1 MPNGTRKL
9 LIVESPTKAKT
20 IRRMVGNDFNIM
32 ASMGHIRDLP
42 ERELG
47 VDIAHDFA
55 PQYVATDRSTRVV
68 ADLKAA
74 ARKADEIYLAPDP
87 DREGEAIA
95 WHLKEVLE
103 RDFKGAFKRV
113 SFHEITRSAIQKAL
127 SGGGEINLDLVDAQQ
142 ARRVLDR
149 LVGYRIS
156 PLLWSRVAKGS
167 SAGRVQSVAL
177 RLVVERE
184 REIAAFRP
192 EEYWVFK
199 LRLVSASGVGF
210 EAKLAKI
217 DGRNFTVDNETDAAA
232 LLEAVLNHRSCRI
245 GSVEKS
251 KRFRSAPPPFTT
263 STLQQTANQLL
274 RFSASATMRVAQSLY
289 EGVELGQHGA
299 VGLITYMRTD
309 SVNIAAEAR
318 QAAAQFI
325 AAEYGAEFVP
335 EKPNFYKSKSGAQEA
350 HEAIR
355 PTDVNRTPES
365 LKGFLDGQ
373 QLRLYTL
380 IWKRFVASQMSKAE
394 IAQTA
399 VSAAVAGGDG
409 RDYDFRAAASTVL
422 FPGYMK
428 VLGAP
433 RSENDEENEAGD
445 ARLDQLKAQEPC
457 TIEEAL
463 KEQKFT
469 EPPPR
474 FTEATL
480 IKELEEN
487 GIGRP
492 STYATI
498 LQTIQNR
505 KYTTKEQNRLVP
517 TELGCKVT
525 DFLVGMLPELFE
537 VGFTS
542 KMEQELD
549 EVEEGKRKWTAMM
562 HEFYDRFE
570 QWLAAAKDHG
580 AVEGNRLT
588 ALTDAMK
595 KITFA
600 PPRKAGRYTRDDRK
614 FFRSIAA
621 QLAQDAKITGRQFAA
636 LLDLAVAYRDQL
648 PDLRK
653 IADASGIGAEL
664 DAALARAA
672 AKAEKQETAQADGL
686 DGDRMKTV
694 FDAFAD
700 VKWEPPVTRRGRTYD
715 DKAFFESL
723 KNQAESGRI
732 LSEKQLAALARIAA
746 RYRDGIRDYPSV
758 AAALGS
764 ADDAVPA
771 PSGAPQTDAA
781 KSGEAAKLLA
791 ALAGVRNW
799 NPPEKRGRRTYD
811 DRSFYQSLREQSESG
826 RRLSDKQLAALRKL
840 AERYQH

>member
-1 MPNGTRKL
+1 
-9 LIVESPTKAKT
+9 
-20 IRRMVGNDFNIM
+20 
-32 ASMGHIRDLP
+32 
-42 ERELG
+42 
-47 VDIAHDFA
+47 
-55 PQYVATDRSTRVV
+55 
-68 ADLKAA
+68 
-74 ARKADEIYLAPDP
+74 
-87 DREGEAIA
+87 
-95 WHLKEVLE
+95 
-103 RDFKGAFKRV
+103 
-113 SFHEITRSAIQKAL
+113 
-127 SGGGEINLDLVDAQQ
+127 
-142 ARRVLDR
+142 
-149 LVGYRIS
+149 
-156 PLLWSRVAKGS
+156 
-167 SAGRVQSVAL
+167 
-177 RLVVERE
+177 
-184 REIAAFRP
+184 
-192 EEYWVFK
+192 
-199 LRLVSASGVGF
+199 
-210 EAKLAKI
+210 
-217 DGRNFTVDNETDAAA
+217 
-232 LLEAVLNHRSCRI
+232 
-245 GSVEKS
+245 
-251 KRFRSAPPPFTT
+251 
-263 STLQQTANQLL
+263 
-274 RFSASATMRVAQSLY
+274 VAQSLY
-289 EGVELGQHGA
+289 EGVELGSRGA

-318 QAAAQFI
+318 AAAAEFI
-325 AAEYGAEFVP
+325 AGEYGAEFVP

-355 PTDVNRTPES
+355 PTDVTRTPES
-365 LKGFLDGQ
+365 LKEFLDGQ

-399 VSAAVAGGDG
+399 VSVGIAGGDG
-409 RDYDFRAAASTVL
+409 HHYDFRTSASAVL

-428 VLGAP
+428 VLGAA
-433 RSENDEENEAGD
+433 RSESDENAEESD
-445 ARLDQLKAQEPC
+445 ARLDRLKAQEPC
-457 TIEEAL
+457 TIGKAL

-505 KYTTKEQNRLVP
+505 KYTVKEQNKLVP

-580 AVEGNRLT
+580 AVERNRLT
-588 ALTDAMK
+588 ALTEAME

-600 PPRKAGRYTRDDRK
+600 PPRKAGKYIRDDRK
-614 FFRSIAA
+614 FFRSITAKLS
-621 QLAQDAKITGRQFAA
+621 QNAKITERQFAA

-648 PDLRK
+648 PDLRE

-672 AKAEKQETAQADGL
+672 AKAEKMESAQANGTDEKQL
-686 DGDRMKTV
+686 KAV
-694 FDAFAD
+694 FDAFAE
-700 VKWEPPVTRRGRTYD
+700 VAWEAPVTRRGRTYD
-715 DKAFFESL
+715 DKAFFLSL
-723 KNQAESGRI
+723 KNQAESGKL
-732 LSEKQLAALARIAA
+732 LSEKQLAALGKIAA
-746 RYRDGIRDYPSV
+746 RYRESIADYPAV
-758 AAALGS
+758 AAALGL
-764 ADDAVPA
+764 ADDAG
-771 PSGAPQTDAA
+771 SGPESAGAQD
-781 KSGEAAKLLA
+781 GEAEKLLA
-791 ALAGVRNW
+791 VLAEVRNW

-811 DRSFYQSLREQSESG
+811 DRGFYQSLREQFEAG

-840 AERYQH
+840 AERYQNRNDQ